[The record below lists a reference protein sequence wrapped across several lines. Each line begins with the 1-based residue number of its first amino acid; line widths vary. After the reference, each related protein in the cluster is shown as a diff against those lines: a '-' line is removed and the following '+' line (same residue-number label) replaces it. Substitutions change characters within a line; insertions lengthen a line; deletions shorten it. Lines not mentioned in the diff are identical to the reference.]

1 MATLE
6 LQGLTKR
13 FGEFTAVDSMNLK
26 AAEGEMIA
34 LLGGSG
40 CGKTTTLRMIAGFT
54 EPTAGQILVDGK
66 NVSTIPPYRRNIGIF
81 FQNYALFPHMT
92 VFENVA
98 FGLKLQKLPKNEI
111 RERVEHMLALVK
123 LTGMDKRYPRQ
134 LSGGQQQRVALARA
148 LVTRPSILLL
158 DEPLSNLDAKLRVEM
173 QVEIKRIQKELG
185 ITTIIVTHDHEEA
198 VSLADRVIV
207 MNAGH
212 ILQIGKPQEVF
223 DRPASPFI
231 ADFMGFSTFLHGIAA
246 GAEGDMRLI
255 RCGAHTLQVPAEA
268 APQYPQMAPYPD
280 ETKFSRPNG
289 DFDSDGFNEVYNA
302 WQADRRKQTD
312 QPEGYTDVLD
322 GYLRAVIPQLLT
334 GGSGENKVCS
344 PLNIYMALA
353 MLAEVTDGESR
364 EQILALLGS
373 GDVNA
378 LRAEAA
384 AVWNANYCDDGAVT
398 SILANSLWLSDK
410 ISFKQ
415 ETMDTLAKHYY
426 ASSFRGEMGSAAF
439 DKALQDWID
448 QQTGGLLKEQASGL
462 TMDQETI
469 LALASTIYFRAKW
482 NGEFSEANTAPDTF
496 HADSGDMTCDFMRQ
510 RGTNTYYWSDRFSA
524 VSKRLEGSG
533 AMWFLLPD
541 EGVAPEELL
550 ADEAAMDF
558 LLSGGESAESKYLIV
573 NLALPKFD
581 IASDLDLADSLKS
594 LGITDVFDPAVS
606 DFSPMTDD
614 TAAYLS
620 QAKHAARVA
629 VDEEGVTA
637 AAYTV
642 MMVCGAAAPPEE
654 EVDFVLNRPFLF
666 AITGTDDLPLFVG
679 IVHQPQP

>member
-1 MATLE
+1 M
-6 LQGLTKR
+6 KR
-13 FGEFTAVDSMNLK
+13 I
-26 AAEGEMIA
+26 IA
-34 LLGGSG
+34 LL
-40 CGKTTTLRMIAGFT
+40 
-54 EPTAGQILVDGK
+54 
-66 NVSTIPPYRRNIGIF
+66 
-81 FQNYALFPHMT
+81 
-92 VFENVA
+92 
-98 FGLKLQKLPKNEI
+98 
-111 RERVEHMLALVK
+111 
-123 LTGMDKRYPRQ
+123 LT
-134 LSGGQQQRVALARA
+134 
-148 LVTRPSILLL
+148 
-158 DEPLSNLDAKLRVEM
+158 
-173 QVEIKRIQKELG
+173 
-185 ITTIIVTHDHEEA
+185 A
-198 VSLADRVIV
+198 VSLISLTAC
-207 MNAGH
+207 A
-212 ILQIGKPQEVF
+212 Q
-223 DRPASPFI
+223 PAAKTVSKYQ
-231 ADFMGFSTFLHGIAA
+231 L
-246 GAEGDMRLI
+246 
-255 RCGAHTLQVPAEA
+255 A
-268 APQYPQMAPYPD
+268 APQYPQMAQYPD

-289 DFDSDGFNEVYNA
+289 DFDSDGFNQVYDA

-322 GYLRAVIPQLLT
+322 GYLRAAIPQLLT

-344 PLNIYMALA
+344 PINLYMALA
-353 MLAEVTDGESR
+353 MLAEVTDSESR

-373 GDVNA
+373 GDVDA

-415 ETMDTLAKHYY
+415 ETMD
-426 ASSFRGEMGSAAF
+426 
-439 DKALQDWID
+439 AL
-448 QQTGGLLKEQASGL
+448 QASGL

-469 LALASTIYFRAKW
+469 LALVSTIYFRAKW
-482 NGEFSEANTAPDTF
+482 DGEFSKANTAPDTF

-533 AMWFLLPD
+533 AMWLLLPD
-541 EGVAPEELL
+541 EGVTPEELL
-550 ADEAAMDF
+550 ADEPTMDF

-581 IASDLDLADSLKS
+581 AESDLDLADSLKS

-620 QAKHAARVA
+620 QAKHAARVT

-642 MMVCGAAAPPEE
+642 MMVCGEAAPPEE
-654 EVDFVLNRPFLF
+654 EVDFVLNRPFVF
-666 AITGTDDLPLFVG
+666 AITGTDGLPLFVG

>member
-1 MATLE
+1 M
-6 LQGLTKR
+6 KR
-13 FGEFTAVDSMNLK
+13 IL
-26 AAEGEMIA
+26 A
-34 LLGGSG
+34 LL
-40 CGKTTTLRMIAGFT
+40 
-54 EPTAGQILVDGK
+54 
-66 NVSTIPPYRRNIGIF
+66 
-81 FQNYALFPHMT
+81 
-92 VFENVA
+92 
-98 FGLKLQKLPKNEI
+98 
-111 RERVEHMLALVK
+111 LA
-123 LTGMDKRYPRQ
+123 
-134 LSGGQQQRVALARA
+134 
-148 LVTRPSILLL
+148 
-158 DEPLSNLDAKLRVEM
+158 
-173 QVEIKRIQKELG
+173 
-185 ITTIIVTHDHEEA
+185 A
-198 VSLADRVIV
+198 VSLISLTACAQPEAKTVSKYQ
-207 MNAGH
+207 
-212 ILQIGKPQEVF
+212 L
-223 DRPASPFI
+223 
-231 ADFMGFSTFLHGIAA
+231 
-246 GAEGDMRLI
+246 
-255 RCGAHTLQVPAEA
+255 A

-280 ETKFSRPNG
+280 ETRFSRPNG
-289 DFDSDGFNEVYNA
+289 DFDSDGFNQVYNA

-334 GGSGENKVCS
+334 GNSGENKVCS
-344 PLNIYMALA
+344 PINLYIALA

-373 GDVNA
+373 GDVDA

-415 ETMDTLAKHYY
+415 ETMDALARYYY

-482 NGEFSEANTAPDTF
+482 NGEFSEANTVPD
-496 HADSGDMTCDFMRQ
+496 
-510 RGTNTYYWSDRFSA
+510 TYYWSDRFSA
-524 VSKRLEGSG
+524 VSKPLENSG

-550 ADEAAMDF
+550 ADEPTMDF

-581 IASDLDLADSLKS
+581 TASDLDLADSLKA

-620 QAKHAARVA
+620 QAKHAARVT

-642 MMVCGAAAPPEE
+642 MMACGEAAPPEE
-654 EVDFVLNRPFLF
+654 EVDFVLNRPFVF
-666 AITGTDDLPLFVG
+666 AITGTDGLPLFVG